1 MAGGLIENIRR
12 AAEATEQLADGTAR
26 VRQDL
31 EAISEIEPDLPADSG
46 FGATVSGSSVAP
58 IGGGGAGG
66 GSFLEGM
73 GGGGAGGGGVWIG
86 GGSGSGTTGGSIAG
100 VGGGGSFRVGMGG
113 GGAGGGGGVVTSPE
127 ANAFLRKQLGAD
139 DAVARAVAVTITDGF
154 NMLAKIL
161 KGDGGAR
168 FRIGGGL

>member
-46 FGATVSGSSVAP
+46 FGATVAGSSVAP

-66 GSFLEGM
+66 G
-73 GGGGAGGGGVWIG
+73 GVRIG
-86 GGSGSGTTGGSIAG
+86 WGSGSGTTGGSIAG